1 MRFFAILRIALNALT
16 RNKLRTILTMLGII
30 IGVGAVIAMVS
41 IGNGARAE
49 LEAQIAGMGQNIIMV
64 FPNFRRGGVSS
75 GGGGGG
81 GGIKLSDADAIL
93 NEVPGVVAVSPEV
106 TASGQVIFGNQNWF
120 SSVYGVSAEY
130 LQIKSWDVESG
141 SMFTTQHVQSAAK
154 VALLGSTVV
163 TELFEGG
170 DLIGEVI
177 RIRNVPFTVIGT
189 LKAKGTSLVGLDQDD
204 RIIVPYTSAM
214 KRLTG
219 DRNRVRRINIQAES
233 PAMMPMIQEEMTR
246 LLRQRHRLPEGM
258 DDDFM
263 IRTQDEINEF
273 ATGTSKTMTAL
284 LGAVAGVSLVVGG
297 IGIMNI
303 MLVSVTERTREIGIR
318 MSVGAKARDI
328 LFQFLTEA
336 VVLSALGGI
345 LGIAIGMKTSTII
358 SNQMDWPTLTP
369 TDAIVGA
376 FLFSAAIG
384 IFFGFYPA
392 RKAAHLDPIES
403 LRYE

>member
-1 MRFFAILRIALNALT
+1 MRVFAILKIALNALT
-16 RNKLRTILTMLGII
+16 RNKLRTVLTMLGII

-41 IGNGARAE
+41 IGNGARAQ

-75 GGGGGG
+75 GAGGG
-81 GGIKLSDADAIL
+81 GGINLTDSDAIL

-106 TASGQVIFGNQNWF
+106 SASGQIIYGNRNWF
-120 SSVYGVSAEY
+120 ASVYGVSAEY
-130 LQIKSWDVESG
+130 LQIKSWDLDSG
-141 SMFTTQHVQSAAK
+141 DMFTDQHVRSAAK

-163 TELFEGG
+163 NELFEGG
-170 DLIGEVI
+170 DPVGAVI

-189 LKAKGTSLVGLDQDD
+189 LKPKGTSLGGSDQDD
-204 RIIVPYTSAM
+204 RIVVPYTSAM

-219 DRNRVRRINIQAES
+219 DKNRVRRINVQAES
-233 PAMMPMIQEEMTR
+233 PAMMPLIQEEMTR
-246 LLRQRHRLPEGM
+246 LLRQRHRLPDGM

-318 MSVGAKARDI
+318 MSVGAKAQDI

-345 LGIAIGMKTSTII
+345 LGIAIGMGTSTVI
-358 SNQMDWPTLTP
+358 STQMGWPTLTP
-369 TDAIVGA
+369 TNAIVGA

>member
-1 MRFFAILRIALNALT
+1 MRIFAILRIALNALT
-16 RNKLRTILTMLGII
+16 RNKLRTVLTMLGII

-41 IGNGARAE
+41 IGNGARAQ
-49 LEAQIAGMGQNIIMV
+49 LEEQIANMGQNIIMV

-75 GGGGGG
+75 GSGGG
-81 GGIKLSDADAIL
+81 GGIQLSDSDAIM

-106 TASGQVIFGNQNWF
+106 SVSGQIIFGNRNWF
-120 SSVYGVSAEY
+120 ASVYGVSAEY
-130 LQIKSWDVESG
+130 LQIKTWDLDSG
-141 SMFTTQHVQSAAK
+141 EMFSDQHVRSAAK
-154 VALLGSTVV
+154 VAVLGSTVV

-170 DLIGEVI
+170 DPVGEVI

-189 LKAKGTSLVGLDQDD
+189 LKTKGTSLGGSDQDD
-204 RIIVPYTSAM
+204 RIVVPYTSAM

-219 DRNRVRRINIQAES
+219 DKNRVRRINVQAES
-233 PAMMPMIQEEMTR
+233 PAMMTLIQEEMTQ
-246 LLRQRHRLPEGM
+246 LLRQRHRLPDGM
-258 DDDFM
+258 EDDFM
-263 IRTQDEINEF
+263 IRSQDEINEF

-336 VVLSALGGI
+336 VVLSALGGL
-345 LGIAIGMKTSTII
+345 LGIAMGMGTSAMI
-358 SNQMDWPTLTP
+358 SKQMNWPTLTP

>member
-1 MRFFAILRIALNALT
+1 MRLIAILRIALNALK
-16 RNKLRTILTMLGII
+16 RNKLRTMLTTLGIV

-41 IGNGARAE
+41 IGNGASAQ
-49 LEAQIAGMGQNIIMV
+49 LEAQIARMGQNIIMV
-64 FPNFRRGGVSS
+64 FPNFRRGGVSA
-75 GGGGGG
+75 GGGG
-81 GGIKLSDADAIL
+81 GGINLSDADAIL

-106 TASGQVIFGNQNWF
+106 SASGQVIFGNRNWF

-141 SMFTTQHVQSAAK
+141 TMFSQQQVGSAAK
-154 VALLGSTVV
+154 VALLGATVV
-163 TELFEGG
+163 AELFEGG
-170 DLIGEVI
+170 DPVGEII
-177 RIRNVPFTVIGT
+177 RIRKVPFQVIGT
-189 LKAKGTSLVGLDQDD
+189 LKAKGTSLGGSDQDD

-219 DRNRVRRINIQAES
+219 DKNKIRRINIQAES
-233 PAMMPMIQEEMTR
+233 PSMMPVIREEMTR
-246 LLRQRHRLPEGM
+246 LLRERHKLPEGM

-336 VVLSALGGI
+336 VVLSALGGL
-345 LGIAIGMKTSTII
+345 LGIALGITASVAI
-358 SNQMDWPTLTP
+358 SRQMNWPTLTP
-369 TDAIVGA
+369 TNAIVGA

-384 IFFGFYPA
+384 IFFGYYPA
-392 RKAAHLDPIES
+392 RKAARLDPIDA

>member
-1 MRFFAILRIALNALT
+1 MRIFAILRIALNALT
-16 RNKLRTILTMLGII
+16 RNKMRTVLTMLGII

-41 IGNGARAE
+41 IGNGARAQ

-75 GGGGGG
+75 GSGG
-81 GGIKLSDADAIL
+81 GGINLTDADAIL

-106 TASGQVIFGNQNWF
+106 SVSGQIIFGNRNWYA
-120 SSVYGVSAEY
+120 SVYGVSAEY
-130 LQIKSWDVESG
+130 LQIKSWEMASG
-141 SMFTTQHVQSAAK
+141 SMFTDQEVRSAAK

-163 TELFEGG
+163 DELFDGG
-170 DLIGEVI
+170 DPVGEVI
-177 RIRNVPFTVIGT
+177 RIRKVPFRVVGT
-189 LKAKGTSLVGLDQDD
+189 LKAKGTSLGGSDQDD

-219 DRNRVRRINIQAES
+219 DKTRVRRINVQAENAS
-233 PAMMPMIQEEMTR
+233 MMPMMQEEMVQ

-318 MSVGAKARDI
+318 MSVGAKAHDI

-336 VVLSALGGI
+336 VVLSALGGV
-345 LGIAIGMKTSTII
+345 LGIALGMGTSTII
-358 SNQMDWPTLTP
+358 SRQMNWPTLTP
-369 TDAIVGA
+369 TDAIIGA

>member
-1 MRFFAILRIALNALT
+1 MRLIAILRIALNALK
-16 RNKLRTILTMLGII
+16 RNKLRTMLTTLGIV

-41 IGNGARAE
+41 IGNGARAQ
-49 LEAQIAGMGQNIIMV
+49 LEAQIKKMGQNIIMV
-64 FPNFRRGGVSS
+64 FPNFRRGGVSA
-75 GGGGGG
+75 GGGG
-81 GGIKLSDADAIL
+81 GGINLSDADAIL

-106 TASGQVIFGNQNWF
+106 SASGQVIFGNQNWP

-141 SMFTTQHVQSAAK
+141 TMFSQQQVGSAAK
-154 VALLGSTVV
+154 VALLGATVV
-163 TELFEGG
+163 AELFEGG
-170 DLIGEVI
+170 DPVGEII
-177 RIRNVPFTVIGT
+177 RIRNVPFKVIGT
-189 LKAKGTSLVGLDQDD
+189 LKAKGTSLVGSDQDD

-219 DRNRVRRINIQAES
+219 DKDKIRRINIQAES
-233 PAMMPMIQEEMTR
+233 PAMMPVIEEEMTR
-246 LLRQRHRLPEGM
+246 LLRERHKLPEGM
-258 DDDFM
+258 DNDFM

-336 VVLSALGGI
+336 VVLSALGGL
-345 LGIAIGMKTSTII
+345 LGIALGITASAAI
-358 SNQMDWPTLTP
+358 SRQMSWPMLTP
-369 TDAIVGA
+369 TDAIVSA

-384 IFFGFYPA
+384 IFFGYYPA
-392 RKAAHLDPIES
+392 RKASRLDPIDA